1 MKHQWGLKLTT
12 QHKSDKGRCD
22 DWLWSQVWVTTSQ
35 IPSTKEVFAKVK
47 QGLAQVQ
54 RWSNNQALSEIKLT
68 VRKKR
73 NHFDNFSGTLIRR
86 FHILL
91 QIIHTGLHGSK
102 PLFWMDWTW
111 MGNPLCLNHQN
122 QNKKSHPVDKCD

>member
-68 VRKKR
+68 VRKKE
-73 NHFDNFSGTLIRR
+73 I
-86 FHILL
+86 ILTTS
-91 QIIHTGLHGSK
+91 QGLLSED
-102 PLFWMDWTW
+102 FTYCCEW
-111 MGNPLCLNHQN
+111 
-122 QNKKSHPVDKCD
+122 